1 MLLGLTSAMYFST
14 LVASSPRHRATAKM
28 FGGARPLLSEE
39 EHRALAGIWR
49 LSLELDVAHSQGV
62 ALSLYLAE
70 PQRAPS
76 STCVDEW
83 QWGKVYLTDED
94 HTLIFHGQLTRHLMR
109 WTVRRVAHAGVAG
122 DELLCIS
129 LRLGSYTCEG
139 RGQRIRLRCS
149 AFAGTVLAGDDAP
162 TIGRFSM
169 QLLLPI
175 KTDSAALEDRYQQ
188 RIVEHSPFAGDVS
201 DHAGARGRHVACSP
215 LRPLLTPAT
224 LLSEHCHAQVSALVD
239 LLEDEEMSE
248 QDDKCDTTSKLA
260 GAAEACHV
268 MSREEQAKRAW
279 LARLNTPWGPAAHTI
294 R

>member
-201 DHAGARGRHVACSP
+201 
-215 LRPLLTPAT
+215 
-224 LLSEHCHAQVSALVD
+224 ALVD